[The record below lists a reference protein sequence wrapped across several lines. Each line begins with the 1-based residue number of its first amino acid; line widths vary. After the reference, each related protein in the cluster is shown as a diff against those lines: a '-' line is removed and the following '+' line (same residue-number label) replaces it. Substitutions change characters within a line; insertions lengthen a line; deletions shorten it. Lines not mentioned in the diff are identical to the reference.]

1 MRYPHIIEAYL
12 ADLENTASPE
22 TYRRRRS
29 VLARADA
36 ELPAG
41 VVAAAPLELHRWLH
55 RPGWKPATRSSYR
68 DDLRAFHR
76 WLHRRDVTSY
86 DPADELDQIRIPRAL
101 PHPITDAELDAILTQ
116 ATTRVAFWSLIA
128 AYAGLRAVEISR
140 LDRADVTPGEVRVRA
155 GKGGHARVIPCHEL
169 IWQAVAGLP
178 PGRVAAVTANVVS
191 RGAGREYHRLG
202 IAGSIHRCRHWF
214 ATRALEACGDIRVV
228 QELLGHS
235 SVATTQI
242 YTLVTDGAR
251 RAAVTALPVRSN
263 GSPASSP
270 VAAAAGSV
278 PAVDGLPSRPAVA
291 AGLAADDPTRG

>member
-12 ADLENTASPE
+12 QDLENTASAE

-36 ELPAG
+36 QLPAG
-41 VVAAAPLELHRWLH
+41 VVAADPLELHRWLH
-55 RPGWKPATRSSYR
+55 RPDWKPATRSCYR

-101 PHPITDAELDAILTQ
+101 PHPITDAELDAILTR
-116 ATTRVAFWSLIA
+116 ATDRVAFWSLIA
-128 AYAGLRAVEISR
+128 AYTGLRACEISG
-140 LDRADVTPGEVRVRA
+140 LDRRDITPAEVRVRS
-155 GKGGHARVIPCHEL
+155 GKGGHARVVPCHEL
-169 IWQAVAGLP
+169 IWEAVAELP
-178 PGRVAAVTANVVS
+178 PGRVAPVSANVVS
-191 RGAGREYHRLG
+191 KGAGREYRRLG
-202 IAGSIHRCRHWF
+202 VSGSIHRCRHWF
-214 ATRALEACGDIRVV
+214 ATRTLEACGDIRVV

-251 RAAVTALPVRSN
+251 RAAVTALPLRSS
-263 GSPASSP
+263 GSPANSP
-270 VAAAAGSV
+270 SAAAAGSAAP
-278 PAVDGLPSRPAVA
+278 PAGPPWPQAGA
-291 AGLAADDPTRG
+291 AGRAAGAPRTG